1 MDTKIKYIEQKLS
14 SGLFNVKVLCNATG
28 ISHPTIKKI
37 ETGHGDKVRPY
48 IIDTLYNFFM
58 SIGE

>member
-14 SGLFNVKVLCNATG
+14 SGLFNVKVLCSATG

-37 ETGHGDKVRPY
+37 VNGQGSKVRPY

-58 SIGE
+58 NIGD